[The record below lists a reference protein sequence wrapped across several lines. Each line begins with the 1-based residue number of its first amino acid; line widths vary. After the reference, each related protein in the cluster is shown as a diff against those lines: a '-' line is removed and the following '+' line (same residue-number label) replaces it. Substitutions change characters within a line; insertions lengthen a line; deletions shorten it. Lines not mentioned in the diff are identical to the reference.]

1 LIFLKKKLIL
11 NKKNEGLLMINI
23 EFDYIIVGAGSAGCA
38 VANRLSENKDNKVL
52 LIEAGRASHPVSRL
66 PASFALLIDNPL
78 ANWRYRSEPEEN
90 TSNREIPI
98 PRGKLLGG
106 SSSING
112 LVFVRGQKLDY
123 DTWAQMGNTG
133 WSYDE
138 VLPFFKKMENYQGK
152 SSKLRGKEGPLK
164 VSEVSDRNPIYD
176 ALFKSGEVNGIP
188 FNEDYNGEDQEG
200 IGYTQT
206 TIYKGERMS
215 AEVAY
220 LKPIKSRDN
229 LTISTNSLV
238 TKLLFEGK
246 TCIGVELKNKNK
258 LTKFHALKEVILCG
272 GAINSP
278 QILELSG
285 IGNPSILK
293 EKNIDPIH
301 KLMGVGENLRDHIA
315 PRIVYKV
322 DKSGIAYND
331 KARGLNLVKQV
342 FKYVFKKDGFL
353 TLPSAPVVGFFKT
366 RKELASPDIQVHF
379 IPYRVVLKDGKRTL
393 GKEPG
398 ITCTVN
404 QNRPESKGSIHIKS
418 NNPEEYP
425 SIKYNFLSN
434 SLDRDTLVAGVKL
447 IRNIMQS
454 EPMKEFCSDEIQPGM
469 DFSSDANILQFIRDK
484 AETVY
489 HPSGTC
495 KMGFDE
501 NAVVDK
507 ELKVHGIKGLRIAD
521 ASIMPT
527 LISGNTNAACMMIGE
542 RCADFIM
549 HS

>member
-1 LIFLKKKLIL
+1 MSK
-11 NKKNEGLLMINI
+11 

-152 SSKLRGKEGPLK
+152 SSELRGKEGPLK

-188 FNEDYNGEDQEG
+188 FNEDYNGNEQEG

-220 LKPIKSRDN
+220 LKPIKSREN

-238 TKLLFEGK
+238 TKLLFNGK
-246 TCIGVELKNKNK
+246 TCNGAEVKKKNKIITFN
-258 LTKFHALKEVILCG
+258 ARKEVILCG
-272 GAINSP
+272 GSINSP

-285 IGNPSILK
+285 IGNPEII
-293 EKNIDPIH
+293 EKNNIVPIH

-315 PRIVYKV
+315 PRLVYNCLLYT
-322 DKSGIAYND
+322 S
-331 KARGLNLVKQV
+331 
-342 FKYVFKKDGFL
+342 
-353 TLPSAPVVGFFKT
+353 PSP
-366 RKELASPDIQVHF
+366 
-379 IPYRVVLKDGKRTL
+379 
-393 GKEPG
+393 
-398 ITCTVN
+398 
-404 QNRPESKGSIHIKS
+404 
-418 NNPEEYP
+418 
-425 SIKYNFLSN
+425 
-434 SLDRDTLVAGVKL
+434 RD
-447 IRNIMQS
+447 
-454 EPMKEFCSDEIQPGM
+454 
-469 DFSSDANILQFIRDK
+469 
-484 AETVY
+484 
-489 HPSGTC
+489 
-495 KMGFDE
+495 
-501 NAVVDK
+501 
-507 ELKVHGIKGLRIAD
+507 
-521 ASIMPT
+521 
-527 LISGNTNAACMMIGE
+527 
-542 RCADFIM
+542 
-549 HS
+549 